1 LPGLKSKIRFWMS
14 VNPEPSLGSSA
25 VHGCKPL
32 PEEDLEHVLSHTRQ
46 LWDEAKGSSF
56 FITGGTGFFGMWL
69 LESFAHINDG
79 LGLGM
84 RATILTRDPERFR
97 QKAPHL
103 AARRDLDFVTGDV
116 RDFVL
121 PAGEFRYVVHAA
133 TTSGGLVDDLEMLET
148 IIDGTRRVLELA
160 AARGARK
167 FLYISSG
174 AVYGKQP
181 EDLPHVPED
190 YRGAPDPLD
199 PRSAYG
205 EGKRVGE
212 LFSVLESRKAGF
224 GAKIARCFAFI
235 GPHLPLDAHF
245 AAGNFIRDAL
255 TGGPIKVNSD
265 GKSVRSYLY
274 ASDLA
279 VWLWTILFKGRPGIA
294 YNVGADEGVSVA
306 DLARMIGKMEHV
318 EVEIGSS
325 DGSARNS
332 RYVPCCA
339 LIKKTLCT
347 PAALSLTDALR
358 RTLAWHDD
366 EKALNSESA

>member
-1 LPGLKSKIRFWMS
+1 
-14 VNPEPSLGSSA
+14 
-25 VHGCKPL
+25 
-32 PEEDLEHVLSHTRQ
+32 
-46 LWDEAKGSSF
+46 
-56 FITGGTGFFGMWL
+56 MWL
-69 LESFAHINDG
+69 LESFAHINDA

-84 RATILTRDPERFR
+84 RATVLTRDPERFC

-103 AARRDLDFVTGDV
+103 AARRDLDFLAGDV
-116 RDFVL
+116 RNFAF
-121 PAGEFRYVVHAA
+121 PEGEFRYVVHGA
-133 TTSGGLVDDLEMLET
+133 TTSGGPVDDLEMLET
-148 IIDGTRRVLELA
+148 IIEGTRRVLDLA
-160 AARGARK
+160 ATRGTRK

-181 EDLPHVPED
+181 QDLSHVPED

-224 GAKIARCFAFI
+224 EAKIARCFAFI

-255 TGGPIKVNSD
+255 AGGPIKVKSD

-279 VWLWTILFKGRPGIA
+279 VWLWTILFNFKVGPGIA
-294 YNVGADEGVSVA
+294 VNVGSDEALTITELSHAVA
-306 DLARMIGKMEHV
+306 GCVGLPVQIAASTASGRAV
-318 EVEIGSS
+318 
-325 DGSARNS
+325 
-332 RYVPCCA
+332 RYVPSVEVA
-339 LIKKTLCT
+339 GRFLG
-347 PAALSLTDALR
+347 LR
-358 RTLAWHDD
+358 RSVTLDD
-366 EKALNSESA
+366 AIKRSIEYLSSSR